1 MMLLK
6 LVFSHQKTL
15 SIGFIMRDTSDLAS
29 CIGLIGIVVVARSS
43 SCACHYF
50 YVDNY
55 RFSCIYVNIGTA
67 KRVFL
72 LSEQYYT

>member
-29 CIGLIGIVVVARSS
+29 CIGLIGIVVSAQPEVVHATTSMWIITDFPV
-43 SCACHYF
+43 YM
-50 YVDNY
+50 
-55 RFSCIYVNIGTA
+55 
-67 KRVFL
+67 
-72 LSEQYYT
+72 